1 MDPEDLKLL
10 KENLD
15 LVSKILGSEEK
26 KIIEAELPARK
37 NARRSIVTT
46 KPIAKGSII
55 AEDNITTKRPGKG
68 IDPTYYDLL
77 IGKKVL
83 QDLDEDEILYW
94 EYFFEE

>member
-10 KENLD
+10 SENLD
-15 LVSKILGSEEK
+15 LVSKILGSTEK

-46 KPIAKGSII
+46 KPLTKGTII
-55 AEDNITTKRPGKG
+55 TEDSITTKRPGKG
-68 IDPTYYDLL
+68 IDPTYYDLIL
-77 IGKKVL
+77 GKKIL

-94 EYFFEE
+94 QYFFEE